1 MTALQRIGPDFL
13 RDHPLP
19 QPEKEGDKKQRGRVL
34 VIAGSVE
41 VPGAAVLA
49 GVGALRAGAGVL
61 RIATCQSSATQLG
74 IAVPEARVFGCSET
88 KAGGIDPVNSPK
100 LIELAQTADVVL
112 VGPGMIDEPAMEEVV
127 VALLAKVDGPQFV
140 LDAAA
145 FTEVRNHR
153 DLVARHRG
161 RMTVTPHSG
170 EMAKFLGCSREEID
184 ADPLAA
190 GRTAAHA
197 VQGVVT
203 VKGASTHIVSFEGEE
218 WVSEH
223 GTIGL
228 ATSGS
233 GDTLA
238 GILAGLLARGARPV
252 VATAWSVYLHAEAG
266 HRLAQREGTFGFL
279 AHEIL
284 AEVPRVMADFSK
296 PASA

>member
-1 MTALQRIGPDFL
+1 MMALQRIGPDFL

-34 VIAGSVE
+34 VIAGSIE
-41 VPGAAVLA
+41 MPGAAVLA

-61 RIATCQSSATQLG
+61 RIATCQSSAAQLG

-88 KAGGIDPVNSPK
+88 KQGGIDPVNSPK

-127 VALLAKVDGPQFV
+127 VALLDKVDGPQFV

-153 DLVARHRG
+153 DLVACHRG
-161 RMTVTPHSG
+161 RMTVTPHTG

-184 ADPLAA
+184 ANPLAA
-190 GRTAAHA
+190 GRTAAHV

-238 GILAGLLARGARPV
+238 GILAGLLARGARPA

-266 HRLAQREGTFGFL
+266 HRLAKREGTFGFL

-284 AEVPRVMADFSK
+284 AEVPRIMADFSK
-296 PASA
+296 LASA

>member
-1 MTALQRIGPDFL
+1 MTEMQRVTPQFL

-19 QPEKEGDKKQRGRVL
+19 QPAKEGDKKQRGRVL

-61 RIATCQSSATQLG
+61 RIATCRSSAAQLG

-88 KAGGIDPVNSPK
+88 KGGGIDPSNSPK
-100 LIELAQTADVVL
+100 LMELAQTADVVL
-112 VGPGMIDEPAMEEVV
+112 AGPGMMDDSAVEGLV
-127 VALLAKVDGPQFV
+127 VALLSDVNGPQFV

-145 FTEVRNHR
+145 FTELRNHR
-153 DLVARHRG
+153 DLFPRHRG
-161 RMTVTPHSG
+161 RITVTPHSG
-170 EMAKFLGCSREEID
+170 EMATFLGCSREKID

-190 GRTAAHA
+190 GRAAAHT
-197 VQGVVT
+197 VQGVVA

-218 WVSEH
+218 WLSEH
-223 GTIGL
+223 GTVGL

-238 GILAGLLARGARPV
+238 GILAGLLARGASPV
-252 VATAWSVYLHAEAG
+252 CATAWSVYLHAEAG
-266 HRLAQREGTFGFL
+266 HRLAQRQGTFGFL
-279 AHEIL
+279 AHELL
-284 AEVPRVMADFSK
+284 AEIPRIMADLSE
-296 PASA
+296 

>member
-1 MTALQRIGPDFL
+1 MTKIQRVTPDFL

-19 QPEKEGDKKQRGRVL
+19 QPEKDGDKKQRGRVL

-61 RIATCQSSATQLG
+61 RIATCRSSAAQLG

-88 KAGGIDPVNSPK
+88 KGGGIDPSNSPK

-112 VGPGMIDEPAMEEVV
+112 VGPGMMDVSAVEEVV
-127 VALLAKVDGPQFV
+127 VALLGVKGPQFV

-145 FTEVRNHR
+145 FTELRNHG
-153 DLVARHRG
+153 DLFPRHRG
-161 RMTVTPHSG
+161 HITVTPHTG
-170 EMAKFLGCSREEID
+170 EMAKFLGRSREEVD
-184 ADPLAA
+184 ADPLGA
-190 GRTAAHA
+190 GRAAAHV

-218 WVSEH
+218 WLSEH
-223 GTIGL
+223 GSVGL

-238 GILAGLLARGARPV
+238 GILVGLLARGARP
-252 VATAWSVYLHAEAG
+252 ALAAAWSVYLHAEAA
-266 HRLAQREGTFGFL
+266 HRIAKRQGIFGFL
-279 AHEIL
+279 AREIL
-284 AEVPRVMADFSK
+284 AEVPGIMADLSP
-296 PASA
+296 PARP